1 MNKAKVGIFF
11 VIQGN
16 FLIDA
21 TPLELGELYGD
32 AINFSGHFEY
42 WEVLNL
48 KSAVEQLFKS
58 HAYDYYPRGRVVYF
72 NQTKTFKLYADHC
85 ITKAEIK
92 KIATAFHLPTYQLAR
107 DEHYQC
113 AICNPDYLD

>member
-1 MNKAKVGIFF
+1 MNQAKVGIFYL
-11 VIQGN
+11 VQRSL
-16 FLIDA
+16 LIDA
-21 TPLELGELYGD
+21 TPLEQGELYGD

-42 WEVLNL
+42 WQALDAKN
-48 KSAVEQLFKS
+48 AIEQLFKS

-72 NQTKTFKLYADHC
+72 NQTKTFKLYADRC
-85 ITKAEIK
+85 ITKADIK
-92 KIATAFHLPTYQLAR
+92 KIAIAFQLPAHRLAR